1 MNLPFSSIHKLID
14 SLTRSNAS
22 FALYRQPWTDEPLLV
37 LQEAGGA
44 QTVDGMS
51 GLNGKRGFL
60 MAPFKPG
67 GKHPIVLIEADH
79 CAHGWES
86 ISDLLA
92 QYAQTH
98 AAEIPAPPA
107 GPLQPSAGQEPG
119 QETGGQDQE
128 AYAEAFGRFIVP
140 LRQNTFQKLVLSRCL
155 HRKLPEGF
163 SPLSTFVN
171 ACNSYPRMM
180 ISLAHTPA
188 TGTWI
193 GSTPEIIL
201 SGHDTQWHT
210 VSLAGTM
217 PMQGDT
223 MPDEWSEKNR
233 KEQAFVSE
241 YIRKTVKQ
249 FGSKITEKGPYTARA
264 GGLVHLKTDF
274 SFQLKDTSRLGDILN
289 ELHPTPAVCGLP
301 KQEAY
306 AFIEA
311 NEGIDRK
318 YYAGIIGWL
327 DPQGDTS
334 LYVNLRC
341 MKVEGSESTLYAGGG
356 ILPSSVLEA
365 EWEETRQKLNTM
377 LNVL

>member
-140 LRQNTFQKLVLSRCL
+140 LRQK
-155 HRKLPEGF
+155 H
-163 SPLSTFVN
+163 
-171 ACNSYPRMM
+171 
-180 ISLAHTPA
+180 
-188 TGTWI
+188 
-193 GSTPEIIL
+193 
-201 SGHDTQWHT
+201 
-210 VSLAGTM
+210 
-217 PMQGDT
+217 
-223 MPDEWSEKNR
+223 
-233 KEQAFVSE
+233 
-241 YIRKTVKQ
+241 
-249 FGSKITEKGPYTARA
+249 
-264 GGLVHLKTDF
+264 
-274 SFQLKDTSRLGDILN
+274 
-289 ELHPTPAVCGLP
+289 LP
-301 KQEAY
+301 KAGAVALPALQAAQRLLP
-306 AFIEA
+306 AFRVCERVQQLSADDDIA
-311 NEGIDRK
+311 GAHAGNGNVDRK
-318 YYAGIIGWL
+318 HARNHPERARHPMAYRIARRHHADAGRHDARRMERGAN
-327 DPQGDTS
+327 TS
-334 LYVNLRC
+334 AR
-341 MKVEGSESTLYAGGG
+341 
-356 ILPSSVLEA
+356 P
-365 EWEETRQKLNTM
+365 
-377 LNVL
+377 